1 MAIVN
6 VTTGA
11 ETKLSKSANFA
22 RVREIEFVTLF
33 NGSIKKLTE
42 ALGVTRMIQK
52 ESGAVLKVL
61 NVTGELE
68 SGSVDEGA
76 IIPLS
81 EFATTWEPVGE
92 ITLKKWRKSTSIEAI
107 NEKGYDQAVT
117 ATTDKMLKLIQRG
130 IRSDFFDFLA
140 TGTRSATGDGFQG
153 TLANCWGQLQVVFED
168 NDIEAVYFMNP
179 LDVADYLGEHNI
191 TLETVFGMQYVNN
204 FMGLGTV
211 FFNSDVPKGKI
222 YATAKENVVCYY
234 VNAGAADI
242 NEGFDFTTDVT
253 GLIGIHE
260 GPNYERDTVDDS
272 VISGV
277 KFLVENLYGIVVGT
291 IGDTPSA

>member
-1 MAIVN
+1 
-6 VTTGA
+6 
-11 ETKLSKSANFA
+11 
-22 RVREIEFVTLF
+22 
-33 NGSIKKLTE
+33 
-42 ALGVTRMIQK
+42 MIQK

-81 EFATTWEPVGE
+81 EFSTTWEPVGE

-117 ATTDKMLKLIQRG
+117 AQIQKK
-130 IRSDFFDFLA
+130 IRSNFFTFLA
-140 TGTRSATGDGFQG
+140 TGTRTATGDGFQG
-153 TLANCWGQLQVVFED
+153 TLANCWGQLQVIFED

-179 LDVADYLGEHNI
+179 LDVAAYLGEHNI

-211 FFNSDVPKGKI
+211 FFNSDVPQGKI
-222 YATAKENVVCYY
+222 YATAKDNVVCYY
-234 VNAGAADI
+234 VNAGASDI

-260 GPNYERDTVDDS
+260 GANYERDTVDDS

-277 KFLVENLYGIVVGT
+277 KFLAENLYGVVVGT